1 MIKNCDFTTD
11 AFITDEAIIQKPE
24 TECAVSQML
33 ELLSAAREM
42 GCGRG
47 TVCRD
52 GIAQLYT
59 IVRGISTGKQ
69 AAQDLDLLNSLIRPL
84 SISADCPM
92 SQEAI
97 QKLALSLEKHQ
108 AEWSIHVLRRRCPAL
123 VCPSYISVYIDPA
136 LCNGCGNCKKEAPEG
151 AIEGGE
157 GLIHLVRDDSSL
169 KEKWPAC
176 PVDAFRK
183 VSGPLPKLPEQ
194 AVPVG
199 SFSAAPLLRRRRRG
213 GE

>member
-1 MIKNCDFTTD
+1 MIKNCDFSTT
-11 AFITDEAIIQKPE
+11 AFLADEAITQKPE
-24 TECAVSQML
+24 TECAVAQML
-33 ELLSAAREM
+33 HLLSTAREL

-52 GIAQLYT
+52 GIAQLYA

-69 AAQDLDLLNSLIRPL
+69 AAQDVDLLNALIRPL
-84 SISADCPM
+84 SIAADCPM
-92 SQEAI
+92 SKEAI
-97 QKLALSLEKHQ
+97 QKLALSLDKHQ
-108 AEWSIHVLRRRCPAL
+108 GEWSGHVLRRRCPAL
-123 VCPSYISVYIDPA
+123 QCPGYVSVYIDPA
-136 LCNGCGNCKKEAPEG
+136 LCNGCGDCVRESPKG

-169 KEKWPAC
+169 KDRLPAC

-183 VSGPLPKLPEQ
+183 ASGPLPKLPEQ
-194 AVPVG
+194 PVPVG
-199 SFSAAPLLRRRRRG
+199 SFSAAPLMRRRRRG